1 MTKSVTFKFPYF
13 SFDAKRVHSAFKGG
27 YKMIELIATA
37 ESIEQAEALLAVG
50 IDTLYIGEEMFGLR
64 LPTSFSREEQQRITE
79 MAHTVGK
86 RVTVALNG
94 IMHPEKMKK
103 VPEYLAFLQ
112 EIKVDQVTV
121 GDPGV
126 VFVMQRD
133 GIDIPYIYDGETLV
147 TSSRQINFW
156 AKRGSIG
163 AVLAREVPFEEMKA
177 MKDNLMVPA
186 EVLVY
191 GATCIHQSK
200 RPLLQNYYNFTKN
213 DESAAKE
220 RGLFISEPKKEET
233 HYSIYEDSHGTHIFA
248 DNDVNLIGELEKLH
262 EQNYTKWKLD
272 GIYAPGENFV
282 KVAKLF
288 VEAKEKI
295 EAGTWTSDQA
305 QKSIE
310 QIETLHPENR
320 GLDIGF
326 FDLDPDEIK

>member
-1 MTKSVTFKFPYF
+1 
-13 SFDAKRVHSAFKGG
+13 
-27 YKMIELIATA
+27 MIELIATA
-37 ESIEQAEALLAVG
+37 ESVEQAEALLVVG
-50 IDTLYIGEEMFGLR
+50 VDTLYIGEETFGLR
-64 LPTSFSREEQQRITE
+64 LPTSFSREEQQNIIE
-79 MAHTVGK
+79 MAHRAGK
-86 RVTVALNG
+86 KVTVALNG
-94 IMHPEKMKK
+94 IMHPEKMKL
-103 VPEYLAFLQ
+103 VPEYLNFLQ
-112 EIKVDQVTV
+112 EVKADQLTV

-126 VFVMQRD
+126 VFVIQRD
-133 GIDIPYIYDGETLV
+133 GIEIPYIYDGETLV

-177 MKDNLMVPA
+177 MKDNLLVPA

-213 DESAAKE
+213 DESTSKE

-262 EQNYTKWKLD
+262 EHNYTKWKLD

-282 KVAKLF
+282 EVAKLF
-288 VEAKEKI
+288 ADAKEQIKV
-295 EAGTWTSDQA
+295 GLWSSNQA
-305 QKSIE
+305 QKAIE
-310 QIETLHPENR
+310 QIKALHPENR

>member
-1 MTKSVTFKFPYF
+1 
-13 SFDAKRVHSAFKGG
+13 
-27 YKMIELIATA
+27 MIELIATA
-37 ESIEQAEALLAVG
+37 ESLEQAEALLAVG
-50 IDTLYIGEEMFGLR
+50 VDTLYIGEEAFGLR
-64 LPTSFSREEQQRITE
+64 LPTSFSREEQKAITE
-79 MAHTVGK
+79 KAHAAGK
-86 RVTVALNG
+86 KVIVAVNA

-103 VPEYLAFLQ
+103 VPEYLTFLK
-112 EIKVDQVTV
+112 EIKVDQLTV

-156 AKRGSIG
+156 AKRGSVG
-163 AVLAREVPFEEMKA
+163 AVLAREVPFEEMKV
-177 MKDNLMVPA
+177 MSENLMVPA

-213 DESAAKE
+213 DESASKE

-248 DNDVNLIGELEKLH
+248 DNDVNLIGELDKLY
-262 EQNYTKWKLD
+262 EYQYTTWKLD

-282 KVAKLF
+282 EVAKQF
-288 VEAKEKI
+288 VTAKEKI
-295 EAGTWTSDQA
+295 EAGNWSDDEA
-305 QKSIE
+305 QKAIIKIE
-310 QIETLHPENR
+310 ALHPVNR

>member
-1 MTKSVTFKFPYF
+1 
-13 SFDAKRVHSAFKGG
+13 
-27 YKMIELIATA
+27 MIELIATA
-37 ESIEQAEALLAVG
+37 ESLEQAEALLAVG
-50 IDTLYIGEEMFGLR
+50 VDTLYIGEEAFGLR
-64 LPTSFSREEQQRITE
+64 LPTSFSREEQKTITE
-79 MAHTVGK
+79 KAHAAGK
-86 RVTVALNG
+86 KVIVAVNA

-103 VPEYLAFLQ
+103 VPEYLTFLK
-112 EIKVDQVTV
+112 EIKVDQLTV

-156 AKRGSIG
+156 AKRGSVG

-177 MKDNLMVPA
+177 MAENLLVPA

-213 DESAAKE
+213 DESASKE

-248 DNDVNLIGELEKLH
+248 DNDVNLIGEVDKLH
-262 EQNYTKWKLD
+262 EYQYTKWKLD

-282 KVAKLF
+282 EVAQQF
-288 VEAKEKI
+288 VTAKEKI
-295 EAGTWTSDQA
+295 EAGSWSDDQA
-305 QKSIE
+305 QKAIIE
-310 QIETLHPENR
+310 IEALHPANR

>member
-1 MTKSVTFKFPYF
+1 
-13 SFDAKRVHSAFKGG
+13 
-27 YKMIELIATA
+27 MIELIATV

-50 IDTLYIGEEMFGLR
+50 VDTLYVGEELFGLR
-64 LPTSFSREEQQRITE
+64 LPTSFSREEQGIITKK
-79 MAHTVGK
+79 AHELGK
-86 RVTVALNG
+86 KVTIALNG

-103 VPEYLAFLQ
+103 LPEYLAFLQ

-156 AKRGSIG
+156 AKRGATG

-213 DESAAKE
+213 DESTGKE

-248 DNDVNLIGELEKLH
+248 DNDVNLIGELDKLH
-262 EQNYTKWKLD
+262 ENNYTKWKLD
-272 GIYAPGENFV
+272 GIYASGENFV
-282 KVAKLF
+282 KVTKLF
-288 VEAKEKI
+288 VDAKETI
-295 EAGTWTSDQA
+295 EAGLWSYDQA
-305 QKSIE
+305 QNAIE
-310 QIETLHPENR
+310 QIKALHPDNR